1 MTNINYQK
9 IIGQNLFVSLT
20 KQWILNY
27 VIIFVVFI
35 LYKSVENK

>member
-1 MTNINYQK
+1 MTSINYQK

-20 KQWILNY
+20 KEWILNY